1 MLKRIA
7 ELEAEVKDL
16 KAAKTGQV
24 VSDNAATKP
33 IEPQDV
39 SPAPSPNITVSN
51 PQILEAQRGMQ
62 FRGFGDV
69 DLQGGN
75 SGQSNG
81 FQLGIFN
88 LLMTSRL
95 SENVGFLGELV
106 MDVSSAGMFRVE
118 PERALLMYRPNDY
131 FHASLGRYHTGIG
144 YYNNAYHHGAAFL
157 QTATGRPPA
166 FRL

>member
-24 VSDNAATKP
+24 VSDNAVTKP
-33 IEPQDV
+33 VEPQDV

-51 PQILEAQRGMQ
+51 LQILEAQRGIQ

-69 DLQGGN
+69 DLQAGN
-75 SGQSNG
+75 SGPTNA
-81 FQLGIFN
+81 FQLGILN

-95 SENVGFLGELV
+95 SENVGCRGHW
-106 MDVSSAGMFRVE
+106 
-118 PERALLMYRPNDY
+118 P
-131 FHASLGRYHTGIG
+131 
-144 YYNNAYHHGAAFL
+144 
-157 QTATGRPPA
+157 
-166 FRL
+166 